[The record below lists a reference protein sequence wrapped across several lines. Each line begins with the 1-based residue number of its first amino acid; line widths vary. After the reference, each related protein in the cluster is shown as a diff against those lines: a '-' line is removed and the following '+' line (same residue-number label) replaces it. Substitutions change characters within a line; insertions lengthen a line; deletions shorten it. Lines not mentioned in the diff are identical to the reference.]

1 MPQYTANP
9 NIGSGNQKNVSA
21 TTVIKAKPG
30 TVVSINVITAGSTAG
45 SLNDCA
51 TTGAVAA
58 GNKFFTVPA
67 VVGPNPVNWNVSAGC
82 VYTPGTGQVIAISYN
97 GV

>member
-9 NIGSGNQKNVSA
+9 TIGYSNQKNVSA
-21 TTVIKAKPG
+21 TTVIKANPG
-30 TVVSINVITAGSTAG
+30 VVAMVEVIVAGAAG
-45 SLNDCA
+45 ALNDCA

-67 VVGPNPVNWNVSAGC
+67 VVGSYQVNWNCSAGC
-82 VYTPGTGQVIAISYN
+82 VYTPGASQVIAISYN
-97 GV
+97 GS